1 VYLNLLVRLYRFLAR
16 RTDAKFNDI
25 VLRRLYQ
32 SNTNQAPLSLGKVA
46 RFMKKHEGKIAV
58 VVGTVTDD
66 IRLLTAPK
74 LSVVAL
80 NFTETARARI
90 VKAGGE
96 CLSFDQLALR
106 APKGTNTVLLRGA
119 RKARGA
125 HARPRQAVRPQQ
137 RSQVRARPWP
147 QEIAWLQGVSGLAT
161 ITTLKPG
168 FLCLVRSGRGWCER
182 SPPVGDCGGWCS
194 SFDRSC
200 CVLRASL
207 SCSVVPLLQ
216 SWRRLLAY
224 QRLE

>member
-1 VYLNLLVRLYRFLAR
+1 MGIDLVAGGKVVGKKNRTNPKSDNVYLNLLVRLYRFLAR

-66 IRLLTAPK
+66 IRLLNVPK

-96 CLSFDQLALR
+96 CLSFD
-106 APKGTNTVLLRGA
+106 
-119 RKARGA
+119 
-125 HARPRQAVRPQQ
+125 
-137 RSQVRARPWP
+137 
-147 QEIAWLQGVSGLAT
+147 
-161 ITTLKPG
+161 
-168 FLCLVRSGRGWCER
+168 
-182 SPPVGDCGGWCS
+182 
-194 SFDRSC
+194 
-200 CVLRASL
+200 
-207 SCSVVPLLQ
+207 
-216 SWRRLLAY
+216 
-224 QRLE
+224 